1 MMNEAGQKERDAD
14 FAVVIRG
21 VEKSFNGKP
30 VHNGVD
36 LSVRNGEI
44 ITLVGGSGDGK
55 SVLLKQIIGL
65 MKPDRG
71 EIFVRGREITS
82 MSEFALHKAMREV
95 GMVFQGSALFDSLS
109 VRENIAYG
117 VRERD
122 PRISER
128 AVSAIVEEKLTLVDL
143 PGIESVMPTDLSGG
157 MRKRVAIARALA
169 PEPSIILYDE
179 PTVGLDPANV
189 RRINKV
195 IVKLRDTVGVT
206 SIVVT
211 HNMGAVEAI
220 TDRLALLE
228 RGKIIAVGTWDEV
241 AGSSS
246 PTVRHFFEGEIDE
259 VEPSFSEVKNPNAT

>member
-1 MMNEAGQKERDAD
+1 MNDAGQRERDAD
-14 FAVVIRG
+14 FAIVIRG

-44 ITLVGGSGDGK
+44 ITLVGGSGEGK
-55 SVLLKQIIGL
+55 SVLLKEIIGL

-82 MSEFALHKAMREV
+82 MTEFELQKVRREV

-122 PRISER
+122 HGISER
-128 AVSAIVEEKLTLVDL
+128 AISAIVEEKLALVDL
-143 PGIESVMPTDLSGG
+143 PGIEMVMPSDLSGG
-157 MRKRVAIARALA
+157 MKKRVAVARALA
-169 PEPSIILYDE
+169 AEPSIILYDE
-179 PTVGLDPANV
+179 PTVGLDQANV
-189 RRINKV
+189 RRIDKL
-195 IVKLRDTVGVT
+195 IVKLRDAVGVT

-211 HNMGAVEAI
+211 HDMQAVQAI
-220 TDRLALLE
+220 TDRLALLQDG
-228 RGKIIAVGTWDEV
+228 RIIAVGTWGEIER
-241 AGSSS
+241 SRS
-246 PTVRHFFEGEIDE
+246 PRVRHFFEGEIDE
-259 VEPSFSEVKNPNAT
+259 EKLSVSEVINQNAT